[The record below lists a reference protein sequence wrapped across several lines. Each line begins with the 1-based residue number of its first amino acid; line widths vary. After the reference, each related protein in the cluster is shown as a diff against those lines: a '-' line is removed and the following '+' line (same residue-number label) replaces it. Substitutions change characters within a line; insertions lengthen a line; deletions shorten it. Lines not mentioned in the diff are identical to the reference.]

1 MPLPGNVRDL
11 LKARLGVPTRAR
23 VSSPVISGAPVIA
36 TPVKQD
42 AARVGI
48 MFVNV
53 GAFQVFIVPNSGG
66 NPPSANI
73 GIKVEPNGGS
83 LVVTWEED
91 GEITAWEWLATANGG
106 TTIMFVVETIIDEG
120 RQPVAAPAA

>member
-1 MPLPGNVRDL
+1 VPLPSNVRDL
-11 LKARLGVPTRAR
+11 LKARLGVPTRPR
-23 VSSPVISGAPVIA
+23 TTSPVISAAPVVA
-36 TPVKQD
+36 SPVKQD

-53 GAFQVFIVPNSGG
+53 GAFQVFLVPGTGG

-91 GEITAWEWLATANGG
+91 GEITAWEWQAAANGG
-106 TTIMFVVETIIDEG
+106 TSILFVVETIIDEG
-120 RQPVAAPAA
+120 RQPATAPAA